1 MKYLSIYEEYAKEK
15 QTLSGVAIIVEDKI
29 LLVHPQKY
37 KFSKYM
43 WSLPKGHVE
52 GSSKF
57 KSALKE
63 LEEETGI
70 TLKGKKPDTSFKY
83 KYKKNRIRKDLKV
96 YVYYLK
102 KSDIKKHLKNG
113 WDIKRRFDKKE
124 IWQAKFFD
132 LSKAPKKIEANQ
144 KGLLKQF
151 KVKQL

>member
-1 MKYLSIYEEYAKEK
+1 MKYLSIYEEYPKEK
-15 QTLSGVAIIVEDKI
+15 HTLSGIAIIVENKI
-29 LLVHPQKY
+29 LLVHPQKF

-83 KYKKNRIRKDLKV
+83 KYKKNKIHKDLKV
-96 YVYYLK
+96 YVYYLN
-102 KSDIKKHLKNG
+102 KSDISDHLKNG
-113 WDIKRRFDKKE
+113 WDIKKRFDKKE

-132 LSKAPKKIEANQ
+132 LDKAPKKIEANQ
-144 KGLLKQF
+144 KDLLKHF
-151 KVKQL
+151 KEKVL